1 VHAFDAPMPANT
13 LGKAFDLERRG
24 RNIEPFVEGA
34 AVLKFE
40 NSQKAEAIT
49 PALERRAVE

>member
-1 VHAFDAPMPANT
+1 VPAFDAPMPANT

-34 AVLKFE
+34 AVLK
-40 NSQKAEAIT
+40 SLSGLPLA
-49 PALERRAVE
+49 PSRG